1 MRAWKKGLE
10 MMKSEILDIG
20 RGFLEGIDTRN
31 FSKRLSGT
39 VHTGVEVCRMDSE
52 MSELVE

>member
-1 MRAWKKGLE
+1 